1 MLLIQNSKFIGY
13 LKTNRNSANKNCSLM
28 KNTEEKNEK
37 KETLEKEKRSEN
49 IKDYNYELVA
59 NILEKEANISET
71 PTNILDQL
79 FRKKLNQQKTLL
91 GDSRVMSW
99 LSLDKEDLL
108 EAGFEENIIDMIYK
122 GISKLKEGIFKF

>member
-1 MLLIQNSKFIGY
+1 
-13 LKTNRNSANKNCSLM
+13 M

-37 KETLEKEKRSEN
+37 KETHEKEKRSEN

-108 EAGFEENIIDMIYK
+108 EAGFEENIIDMN
-122 GISKLKEGIFKF
+122 L